1 MKMNQTI
8 ILGMLELGGI
18 FSILSLGLY
27 ISYKVLN
34 IPDLTVDGSFTL
46 GGAVSAMFTL
56 NAMPYIGLF
65 ASFFIG
71 MMAGIITGLLIT
83 KLKIMP
89 LLSGILT
96 MTGLYSI
103 NLAIMNDTPNLSL
116 FNQTTIFN
124 LLEMTPYAKII
135 IIYAIIL
142 IIAIILNFF
151 LQTQLGLA
159 LRACGD
165 NEDMVRASSID
176 TDKMKVLG
184 LGLANG
190 LVSLSGA
197 IFAQHQSFADINS
210 GTGMMVIGLASIIVG
225 MTFIKKEKIAFQL
238 LAVIFGAIFYRA
250 VLTIALQFGLPS
262 GYLKLLS
269 AVLVVVAI
277 ASTNGVFKSQK
288 RRRKSC

>member
-1 MKMNQTI
+1 MNQTV
-8 ILGMLELGGI
+8 ILGALELGGI
-18 FSILSLGLY
+18 FAVLSLGLY

-46 GGAVSAMFTL
+46 GTAVSAMFTINSL
-56 NAMPYIGLF
+56 PYLGIL
-65 ASFFIG
+65 ASFVIG
-71 MMAGIITGLLIT
+71 AIAGMVTGLLIT

-103 NLAIMNDTPNLSL
+103 NLAIMNDTPTVSL
-116 FNQTTIFN
+116 FDKTTIFSG
-124 LLEMTPYAKII
+124 LSGVTTYAK
-135 IIYAIIL
+135 L
-142 IIAIILNFF
+142 IIVYIIVVLIVVILDLF
-151 LQTQLGLA
+151 LRTQLGLS

-184 LGLANG
+184 LAIANG
-190 LVSLSGA
+190 FVSMSGA
-197 IFAQHQSFADINS
+197 IFAQHQSFADVNS
-210 GTGMMVIGLASIIVG
+210 GIGMMVIGLASIIVG
-225 MTFIKKEKIAFQL
+225 MTFIKKEKIIFQL
-238 LAVIFGAIFYRA
+238 IAVVFGAIFYRG
-250 VLTIALQFGLPS
+250 VLTIALQLGLPS

-269 AVLVVVAI
+269 ALLVIVAI
-277 ASTNGVFKSQK
+277 ASTNGAFKSKK